1 MIAIGID
8 IGKTGAL
15 AATDHRDTQV
25 LYDLPLTPKGE
36 RLCGYQLLQILRAVV
51 PMGELCIVVM
61 EDVQARP
68 MGNSNRHGNTMH
80 SQGSMMES
88 KGIILAT
95 LDIAR
100 IVPKLVTPQNWKAFY
115 GLTGRE
121 KAASMTMAQELYP
134 DADLRLVRHHNRAD
148 ALLMA
153 RYGLRKLS

>member
-1 MIAIGID
+1 MIALGID

-15 AATDHRDTQV
+15 AAIDSHGICV
-25 LYDLPLTPKGE
+25 LYDLPLREKGG
-36 RLCGYQLLQILRAVV
+36 RLCGHQLLRMLREVV
-51 PMGELCIVVM
+51 PIGETATVVA

-68 MGNSNRHGNTMH
+68 QGNSNRHGNTMY

-100 IVPKLVTPQNWKAFY
+100 LDVRLVTPQAWKAFY
-115 GLTGRE
+115 GLTGQD
-121 KAASMTMAQELYP
+121 KNASMKLAQSLYP
-134 DADLRLVRHHNRAD
+134 DADLRLVKHHNRAE

-153 RYGLRKLS
+153 RYGLRKFT